1 MKGREDVGP
10 RGGTTTHRRGQT
22 RKTIWLNDDEV
33 EVIRKHAYEEKR
45 SESFFVREAIRK
57 YFDLDDG

>member
-1 MKGREDVGP
+1 MKSREEVGP

-33 EVIRKHAYEEKR
+33 EALRKAAYEEKQ
-45 SESFFVREAIRK
+45 SESFFIREAIRE
-57 YFDLDDG
+57 YFRLE